1 MLLNTFQIPHRSLD
15 KFFVVIKQFTPPDRM
30 DFLETT
36 NVTRRCHK
44 SNTLDFTF
52 FLESVKMAQIDGK
65 RLRNVKKVH
74 NSAAERVGGI
84 LNSCLSLPP
93 RHPPNV

>member
-1 MLLNTFQIPHRSLD
+1 
-15 KFFVVIKQFTPPDRM
+15 M
-30 DFLETT
+30 DVLETT
-36 NVTRRCHK
+36 SVTRRRHK

-65 RLRNVKKVH
+65 RLRNVKKVQI
-74 NSAAERVGGI
+74 SAAERVGGI

-93 RHPPNV
+93 RHPANV